1 MKRRIF
7 IVGSLVFLLLFSFL
21 ALSALPSDV
30 IVINNADSVR
40 ESAVSSSAT
49 LLNLLN
55 NVANRMTTQYIDK
68 LEYIGLVTPPPAL
81 NTHLSAVDSRVG
93 MQYADRARHAA
104 LAVVPPA
111 LQTRLDS
118 VADRVTFQY
127 PDRNRRVALGYPL
140 ALIGDTTP
148 PAIVATPG
156 DSWNGTTAVITWTT
170 DEFTTYVLRYG
181 TSSGVYTQQVSS
193 DVFRKDQWATLTG
206 LSPTET
212 YYYQITSTDLSGNQA
227 ISPEYV
233 LEGTFYVHLP
243 FVTR

>member
-1 MKRRIF
+1 MEAEFNRAFVVSDLHLGGVAGFQMFSAGIQFKKLCENIAA
-7 IVGSLVFLLLFSFL
+7 LTNNDNPTLLLINGDFVDFL
-21 ALSALPSDV
+21 AEPD
-30 IVINNADSVR
+30 
-40 ESAVSSSAT
+40 
-49 LLNLLN
+49 
-55 NVANRMTTQYIDK
+55 ANY
-68 LEYIGLVTPPPAL
+68 
-81 NTHLSAVDSRVG
+81 
-93 MQYADRARHAA
+93 
-104 LAVVPPA
+104 
-111 LQTRLDS
+111 
-118 VADRVTFQY
+118 
-127 PDRNRRVALGYPL
+127 
-140 ALIGDTTP
+140 
-148 PAIVATPG
+148 
-156 DSWNGTTAVITWTT
+156 WNGTTATITWTT